1 MKLKLINAERHI
13 CPAVSTE
20 VTLKGQ
26 TVIVSEEV
34 GKMLL
39 EETRVDALN
48 NTHQVWQAVEEDEE
62 ETLPDEE
69 GEGEGEGEGEEG
81 AAGDDKPKRAARAA
95 RKAKA

>member
-26 TVIVSEEV
+26 IVTVSDEV

-48 NTHQVWQAVEEDEE
+48 NTHQVWQAVEEDEDI
-62 ETLPDEE
+62 PPAD
-69 GEGEGEGEGEEG
+69 GEGEDLSDGED
-81 AAGDDKPKRAARAA
+81 AAGEDKPKRAARAA
-95 RKAKA
+95 RSAKA